1 LDNLTNQNNCV
12 EGYIFTSYGKKKY
25 LKHAFVSASTIR
37 RYDKK
42 RPVALVCSKEHFD
55 YINKNNLNAFF
66 DRIEILSEEHESIVG
81 FKHNLDQYMLFDRNM
96 YLDSDMIM
104 CRRPQNL
111 WHRLLPY
118 GFTITGQESADVFH
132 GGHKSLNIFWDILFR
147 RRQKTLKK
155 FDISHLYR
163 VQTGIM
169 YASDLNLT
177 QNILSKARYY
187 FQNKKRTHFVSRINE
202 SGRKLESCE
211 WSLSMA
217 MSKLELYVTPWFD
230 GYESPQLD
238 FIEGLT
244 TYDEYFTNVQCK
256 YYCNPFIHGLRGLKS
271 DFLRNVLLTLFSVL
285 PRSMDHIWVSPYILH
300 FGWKHQK
307 KYYDEFARKQWEMI
321 IKSED
326 LAFKNNDK

>member
-1 LDNLTNQNNCV
+1 
-12 EGYIFTSYGKKKY
+12 
-25 LKHAFVSASTIR
+25 
-37 RYDKK
+37 
-42 RPVALVCSKEHFD
+42 
-55 YINKNNLNAFF
+55 
-66 DRIEILSEEHESIVG
+66 
-81 FKHNLDQYMLFDRNM
+81 
-96 YLDSDMIM
+96 
-104 CRRPQNL
+104 
-111 WHRLLPY
+111 
-118 GFTITGQESADVFH
+118 
-132 GGHKSLNIFWDILFR
+132 
-147 RRQKTLKK
+147 
-155 FDISHLYR
+155 
-163 VQTGIM
+163 
-169 YASDLNLT
+169 
-177 QNILSKARYY
+177 
-187 FQNKKRTHFVSRINE
+187 
-202 SGRKLESCE
+202 
-211 WSLSMA
+211 MA